1 MSDIDKTIEQEL
13 PLLPLRGLA
22 VFPYVIMHFD
32 VGRVKSIK
40 ALEQAML
47 NNQLIFLAAQ
57 KDSKSDS
64 PDAHEIYNIGTISRV
79 KQLVKLPGDN
89 IRVLIEGVSR
99 AEINE
104 FIQEEPF
111 FMVKVTEKSSL
122 PGKEKESVNEA
133 LQRKVLQAFEEYTK
147 LNNRISP
154 DMFTAISE
162 LEDAGQICDMIASS
176 MFLRVEQKQEILNEF
191 ELDARMEKLLKILI
205 KENEILEIE
214 KDINIKVRKQIDKMQ
229 KEYYLREQIKAIQNE
244 LGERDGTAGEVDEYK
259 GKLANAKLPKEVE
272 EKVKKEL
279 NRMSKLVPGSA
290 EGGVI
295 RTYLDWIFDLPW
307 SNRTEE
313 SIDLKKA
320 EEILNEDHYGLEK
333 VKERILEYLAIRK
346 LTNSLKGPIICLV
359 GPPGVGKTS
368 IAKSIARAL
377 NRKYVRMSLGGVRD
391 EAEIRGH
398 RKTYVGA
405 MKYWIVSK
413 TLLLEI
419 ITLRYLLI
427 YPMFC
432 LLLLQI
438 T

>member
-176 MFLRVEQKQEILNEF
+176 MFLRVEQKQVSCTNRI
-191 ELDARMEKLLKILI
+191 
-205 KENEILEIE
+205 
-214 KDINIKVRKQIDKMQ
+214 
-229 KEYYLREQIKAIQNE
+229 LRETVLFRPVQN
-244 LGERDGTAGEVDEYK
+244 D
-259 GKLANAKLPKEVE
+259 
-272 EKVKKEL
+272 
-279 NRMSKLVPGSA
+279 
-290 EGGVI
+290 
-295 RTYLDWIFDLPW
+295 
-307 SNRTEE
+307 
-313 SIDLKKA
+313 
-320 EEILNEDHYGLEK
+320 
-333 VKERILEYLAIRK
+333 
-346 LTNSLKGPIICLV
+346 SL
-359 GPPGVGKTS
+359 
-368 IAKSIARAL
+368 
-377 NRKYVRMSLGGVRD
+377 
-391 EAEIRGH
+391 
-398 RKTYVGA
+398 
-405 MKYWIVSK
+405 YWQS
-413 TLLLEI
+413 
-419 ITLRYLLI
+419 
-427 YPMFC
+427 
-432 LLLLQI
+432 
-438 T
+438 